1 MEEPRISYERLMAER
16 RVEVAAQERRQK
28 RLGYV
33 RLAVVGVA
41 AVLVWAALA
50 LQAFSIAW
58 VLLPI
63 AVFAALMVWHDRLG
77 RTLEHRR
84 RAVIYFEHAL
94 QRLDG
99 KWAGHGEPG
108 DRYLDP
114 AHPYAVDLD
123 LFGQGS

>member
-63 AVFAALMVWHDRLG
+63 AVFAALKPWRSCARVSICGRISPSSPKKRAPASIPSRLPSG
-77 RTLEHRR
+77 ANLLLCST
-84 RAVIYFEHAL
+84 RARAPSSTAAP
-94 QRLDG
+94 R
-99 KWAGHGEPG
+99 
-108 DRYLDP
+108 
-114 AHPYAVDLD
+114 
-123 LFGQGS
+123 